1 MVDMYHQCYQ
11 MKYISLSAVIER
23 ICKAMVNVLQE
34 RAASEL
40 GKKLR

>member
-1 MVDMYHQCYQ
+1 

-40 GKKLR
+40 GKKLRRYDAHLCKR